1 MSRRGLTTNRRA
13 LSWTAALKSAK
24 QPGQPAVR
32 EVRLRMSAGLRDKPH
47 VVMSS
52 WRGVSGRRYVV
63 IVHDVADA
71 ASIEAPGAV
80 AFGGRR
86 YDPGFAGLLGA
97 GHLGTVGV
105 WAAPAALDGATE
117 LHIHRLAETAADRD
131 AMVRDLVDDDAD

>member
-13 LSWTAALKSAK
+13 LSWTTALKSAK
-24 QPGQPAVR
+24 QPEQPAVR

-63 IVHDVADA
+63 IVHDLADA

-80 AFGGRR
+80 VLGVRR
-86 YDPGFAGLLGA
+86 DDQGLAVLLGA
-97 GHLGTVGV
+97 GHFGTVGEC
-105 WAAPAALDGATE
+105 AAQAALDGAIE
-117 LHIHRLAETAADRD
+117 LHVHRLAETATERD
-131 AMVRDLVDDDAD
+131 AMVRDLVDDDID